1 MYKALKNFSG
11 ILSMSVGDVCEIAD
25 ESIAKDLL
33 RVGYIQEIKPAQR
46 GGKPKEEKA
55 EEPKEEPKAEEPKRR
70 KKRG

>member
-1 MYKALKNFSG
+1 
-11 ILSMSVGDVCEIAD
+11 MSVGDVCEIAD

-46 GGKPKEEKA
+46 GKKPK
-55 EEPKEEPKAEEPKRR
+55 EEPKEEPKEVAEEPKRR

>member
-25 ESIAKDLL
+25 ESIAKDLI

-46 GGKPKEEKA
+46 GGKPKEE
-55 EEPKEEPKAEEPKRR
+55 PKEEPKEVAEEPKRR

>member
-55 EEPKEEPKAEEPKRR
+55 EEPKEEPKRR